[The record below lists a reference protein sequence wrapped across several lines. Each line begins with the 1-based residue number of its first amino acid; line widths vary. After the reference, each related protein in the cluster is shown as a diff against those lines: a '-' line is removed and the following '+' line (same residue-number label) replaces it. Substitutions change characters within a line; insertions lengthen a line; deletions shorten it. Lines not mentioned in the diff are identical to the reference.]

1 MAETAYP
8 FAPDYIVP
16 PGWVLEEYLEVRGI
30 PPAEF
35 AQLCGRSPE
44 LIAGIIAGEAPVDPP
59 TAAAF
64 ERTLGLAAHIW
75 LGMEQRYRQ
84 GLAQGK
90 RVAELAKETAA

>member
-1 MAETAYP
+1 MAEKTYP
-8 FAPDYIVP
+8 FEPDYIVP

-30 PPAEF
+30 SQVEF

-44 LIAGIIAGEAPVDPP
+44 LIAGIIAGEMPVDPP

-64 ERTLGLAAHIW
+64 ERTLGLAAQIW

-90 RVAELAKETAA
+90 RVAELEKETAA

>member
-1 MAETAYP
+1 MPEKTYP
-8 FAPDYIVP
+8 YVPDYIVP
-16 PGWVLEEYLEVRGI
+16 PGWVLEEYLEVREI

-35 AQLCGRSPE
+35 AQLCGRSPD
-44 LIAGIIAGEAPVDPP
+44 LIAGIIAGEAPVDAA

-64 ERTLGLAAHIW
+64 ERTLGLAAPVW

-90 RVAELAKETAA
+90 RVAELAKEPAA